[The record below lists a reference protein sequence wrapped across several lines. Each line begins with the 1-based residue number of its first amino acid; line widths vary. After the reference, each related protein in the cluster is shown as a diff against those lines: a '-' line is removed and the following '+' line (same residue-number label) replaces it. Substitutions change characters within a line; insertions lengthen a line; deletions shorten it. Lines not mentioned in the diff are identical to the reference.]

1 MDSLF
6 SLFVKERNVQKN
18 IFSLLDW
25 FLSIFN
31 FDWLQKCSCALGAR
45 RSEIFSSYL
54 VKLLPL
60 DVLQRHITISLSG
73 GEAL

>member
-1 MDSLF
+1 MDSFF
-6 SLFVKERNVQKN
+6 SLFVKERNVPKN

-25 FLSIFN
+25 FLS
-31 FDWLQKCSCALGAR
+31 LQKCSCAFGAR
-45 RSEIFSSYL
+45 RSEIFASYL